1 MDLSRRA
8 VLASAASAAL
18 PLAAKAATSGAPTL
32 PDKGSFE
39 FHGTYLAAAY
49 AHPLHRAVRQAGNDF
64 LLARADKDVRRAWPR
79 DNPRDAAVAKFA
91 GLVNASPDDIAVVPS
106 TMEGENHVVN
116 ALGLGEKAG
125 VVTDVYHYDAS
136 LALYGEWARRGV
148 PVTCL
153 RQKDNRIPLEDV
165 ERAITPGIKLVAVSH
180 IGSDTGHQYDL
191 KALCDIAHRKGA
203 YVYADIIQSAGAVP
217 LDLKASGVDFACS
230 GAYKWLMGEFGTAF
244 LYVRPDR
251 LKELKQTMVGWR
263 SLASNSSHAYPFDPP
278 GPALGDWSM
287 KETVAGRFEVST
299 PAWVS
304 LAMLV
309 KSIDI
314 VQGIG
319 VGRIVAHRK
328 PLMARLREELPRRG
342 FAPMTAPENDG
353 PTITFA
359 YRDAA
364 KKLGPVLDAA
374 NIKVTLGENRM
385 RISPSVY
392 NDMGDIETLLK
403 ALPKA

>member
-1 MDLSRRA
+1 MELSRRM
-8 VLASAASAAL
+8 LLGAAAAL
-18 PLAAKAATSGAPTL
+18 PLAQTATKAAHAAPSL
-32 PDKGSFE
+32 PDKSSYD
-39 FHGTYLAAAY
+39 FHGVFLNAAY

-79 DNPRDAAVAKFA
+79 DNPRNDAVAKFA
-91 GLVNASPDDIAVVPS
+91 GLVNVSPDDVAVVPA

-125 VVTDVYHYDAS
+125 VVTDIYHYDAS
-136 LALYGEWARRGV
+136 LALYGEWAKRGV

-153 RQKDNRIPLEDV
+153 RARDNRIPLEDV
-165 ERAITPGIKLVAVSH
+165 ERAITPNIKLVAVSH
-180 IGSDTGHQYDL
+180 IASDTGHQYDL
-191 KALCDIAHRKGA
+191 KALCEVAHRKGA

-217 LDLKASGVDFACS
+217 LDLKDSGVDFACS

-251 LKELKQTMVGWR
+251 LKDLKQTAVGWR
-263 SLASNSSHAYPFDPP
+263 SLSSNHSHAYPFDPP
-278 GPALGDWSM
+278 GPALGDWTM
-287 KETVAGRFEVST
+287 KDSVAGRFEVST

-319 VGRIVAHRK
+319 VDNIMAYRK
-328 PLMARLREELPRRG
+328 PLIARLREELPRRG
-342 FAPMTAPENDG
+342 FAPMTAPENSG

-359 YRDAA
+359 YPDAA
-364 KKLGPVLDAA
+364 KTLGPVLEAA
-374 NIKVTLGENRM
+374 NIKVTLGDNRM
-385 RISPSVY
+385 RVSPSVY
-392 NDMGDIETLLK
+392 NDMDDIEALLRT
-403 ALPKA
+403 LPKA

>member
-1 MDLSRRA
+1 MEMSRRM
-8 VLASAASAAL
+8 LLGAAAAL
-18 PLAAKAATSGAPTL
+18 PLAQTATRAAQAAPSL
-32 PDKGSFE
+32 PDKSSYD
-39 FHGTYLAAAY
+39 FHGVFLNAAY

-79 DNPRDAAVAKFA
+79 DNPRNDAVAKFA
-91 GLVNASPDDIAVVPS
+91 GLVNVSPDDIAVVPA

-116 ALGLGEKAG
+116 ALGLSEKAG
-125 VVTDVYHYDAS
+125 VVTDIYHYDAS
-136 LALYGEWARRGV
+136 LALYGEWAKRGV

-153 RQKDNRIPLEDV
+153 RARDNRIPLEDV
-165 ERAITPGIKLVAVSH
+165 ERAITPNIKLIAVSH
-180 IGSDTGHQYDL
+180 IASDTGHQYDL
-191 KALCDIAHRKGA
+191 KALCEVAHRKGA

-217 LDLKASGVDFACS
+217 LDLKDSGVDFACS

-251 LKELKQTMVGWR
+251 LKELKQTAVGWR
-263 SLASNSSHAYPFDPP
+263 SLSSNHSHAYPFDPP
-278 GPALGDWSM
+278 GPALGDWTM
-287 KETVAGRFEVST
+287 KDTVAGRFEVST

-309 KSIDI
+309 KSIEI

-319 VGRIVAHRK
+319 VDNIMAYRK
-328 PLMARLREELPRRG
+328 PLIARLREELPRRG
-342 FAPMTAPENDG
+342 FAPMTAPENTG

-364 KKLGPVLDAA
+364 KTLGPVLEAA
-374 NIKVTLGENRM
+374 NIKVTLGDNRM
-385 RISPSVY
+385 RVSPSVY
-392 NDMGDIETLLK
+392 NDMDDIETLLK